1 MRDAGEDRRVGDL
14 VAVQVQDRQHDAVA
28 DRVEKLVG
36 MPCGGQWSGLG
47 FAVAD
52 DAGDDQ
58 LRIVE
63 RGPEGMADRIT
74 QLAPLM
80 NRSRRLR

>member
-1 MRDAGEDRRVGDL
+1 
-14 VAVQVQDRQHDAVA
+14 
-28 DRVEKLVG
+28 
-36 MPCGGQWSGLG
+36 MPGGGQRAGLG

-58 LRIVE
+58 VGIVE
-63 RGPEGMADRIT
+63 GGPEGMADRIS

-80 NRSRRLR
+80 NRPRRLR

>member
-1 MRDAGEDRRVGDL
+1 
-14 VAVQVQDRQHDAVA
+14 
-28 DRVEKLVG
+28 
-36 MPCGGQWSGLG
+36 MPGGGQRAGLG

-58 LRIVE
+58 VRIVE

-74 QLAPLM
+74 QLAALM
-80 NRSRRLR
+80 NRPRRLRRNVAGNPSGEGELL